1 MNLLSNFSIR
11 AKHHLILIVSVIGI
25 ALTLLISINQFNQLS
40 QLQEIRLDTEIIEN
54 KLLTLRRHEKDF
66 MARKDTKYADKFHDA
81 SASLNESVAK
91 LEEDLGGMSDATPLL
106 RLLQDE
112 SASYSKLFAA
122 LVENQLVIGLD
133 HEQGLYGS
141 LRDAVHGIES
151 VVKES
156 GNYEILYQML
166 MLRRHEKDFML
177 RRLEKYMDKFNAQ
190 ISSFE
195 ETLERSFMSDEA
207 LIRSK
212 LSSYQQ
218 QFTQLVNDERKIGL
232 SEKDGIRGQ
241 IRESSRKVEDT
252 FVELNQLIENQ
263 IAEKVAA
270 VYTLLAIATLIVV
283 AIITTLL
290 MMVSRA
296 VWHPIEHITNTIHRC
311 ANELDLNLTT
321 RYQSQDEI
329 GKLSRAFDHLIGTL
343 KTTISSI
350 RSVADETSTSANRMS
365 QITDKVGKA
374 SEQQQEQVGHTV
386 SAMTQMTSTI
396 QEVAA
401 NANQAASSV
410 RDIHHL
416 VESGKTLSGEARIEI
431 ETLNHDI
438 ENATGAIEK
447 LKRDSENIGAILAEI
462 NSIAEQTNLLALN
475 AAIEA
480 ARAGEQ
486 GRGFAVVA
494 DEVRTL
500 ASRTQ
505 ESTESIRTTISE
517 FNKGTEEVVNT
528 VQNSRKRAETGINKV
543 RETSDSLQNIYSSMS
558 SISDLNIQIA
568 TAAEEQTQASAEI
581 NRNIIEI
588 NELADMTKTQ
598 AGEAARDGLSLSQ
611 KARDL
616 SESVSLFKVS

>member
-112 SASYSKLFAA
+112 NASYSKLFAA

-195 ETLERSFMSDEA
+195 QTLERSFMSDEA

-232 SEKDGIRGQ
+232 SENDGIRGQ

-263 IAEKVAA
+263 IAEKVAS

-365 QITDKVGKA
+365 QVTDKVGKA

-558 SISDLNIQIA
+558 SISDLNLQIA

-616 SESVSLFKVS
+616 AESVSLFKVS